1 MTAGGSGGN
10 GSIPPCFA
18 LSPGQ
23 PRPAQVMPT
32 LMTPAPTR
40 AALRDPMLLRML
52 GFGFFSGL
60 PLPLTIFTLQQ
71 WFTVSGVSV
80 QTVSRTAWLGLPYTL
95 QFVWAPLFDRAPPAW
110 AARLGRRRFWLVV
123 TQIAL
128 TLACAG
134 LALTDP
140 ARNIGLTA
148 AAAFGVALCSASQD
162 IVINAWRI
170 ETFPQARQ
178 GVALA
183 AYIWGYRTAMFVS
196 GAGAIA
202 LSVTL
207 GWHATLLC
215 MAALLALA
223 PVLSLATP
231 EPPLAAAAS
240 RPPGMLAAVRQALIT
255 PLMEFLRRR
264 RAAEILAVVILFRLG
279 KVFADNTAASYYHQA
294 LGFSSWVVA
303 KANFIPS
310 LAGTF
315 AGAAFGGW
323 LVVRLGT
330 MRALLLTGC
339 VQALSLGLY
348 LALLAFTTPWMLYAK
363 VGGEYFAGGAA
374 DTVFLAF
381 ISALCARQYT
391 ASQYALLSSL
401 AAVALHSISGVAG
414 DVEATLGWR
423 NFYLATMLA
432 GLPALFLV
440 VHLRRHF
447 APAPVPAVSIT
458 G

>member
-1 MTAGGSGGN
+1 MQRT
-10 GSIPPCFA
+10 
-18 LSPGQ
+18 
-23 PRPAQVMPT
+23 M
-32 LMTPAPTR
+32 PAPAR
-40 AALRDPMLLRML
+40 AMLADPTLLRML

-80 QTVSRTAWLGLPYTL
+80 QSVSRTAWLGLPYTL

-110 AARLGRRRFWLVV
+110 AARLGRRRFWLIA
-123 TQIAL
+123 TQSAL
-128 TLACAG
+128 ALACAG

-140 ARNIGLTA
+140 ARHAALTA
-148 AAAFGVALCSASQD
+148 LAAFAVALCSASQD

-170 ETFPQARQ
+170 ETFPQTRQ

-202 LSVTL
+202 LSVAL

-215 MAALLALA
+215 IAALLACA
-223 PVLSLATP
+223 PLLSLATP
-231 EPPLAAAAS
+231 EPTLATAPPRPPGILAAA
-240 RPPGMLAAVRQALIT
+240 RGALIT
-255 PLMEFLRRR
+255 PLLEFLRRR
-264 RAAEILAVVILFRLG
+264 HAVEILAVVILFRLG

-294 LGFSSWVVA
+294 LGFSSLVVA
-303 KANFIPS
+303 RANFVPS

-323 LVVRLGT
+323 LVTRLGT
-330 MRALLLTGC
+330 MRALLLTGSL
-339 VQALSLGLY
+339 QAASLGLY
-348 LALLAFTTPWMLYAK
+348 LALLAVTTPWMLYAK
-363 VGGEYFAGGAA
+363 VGGEFFAGGAA

-381 ISALCARQYT
+381 ISALCAREYT

-401 AAVALHSISGVAG
+401 AAVALHTISGVAG
-414 DVEATLGWR
+414 DAAATLGWR
-423 NFYLATMLA
+423 HFYEATILG
-432 GLPALFLV
+432 GLPALALV
-440 VHLRRHF
+440 IHLRGHLGRPKR
-447 APAPVPAVSIT
+447 ASA

>member
-1 MTAGGSGGN
+1 M
-10 GSIPPCFA
+10 
-18 LSPGQ
+18 
-23 PRPAQVMPT
+23 
-32 LMTPAPTR
+32 
-40 AALRDPMLLRML
+40 
-52 GFGFFSGL
+52 
-60 PLPLTIFTLQQ
+60 
-71 WFTVSGVSV
+71 
-80 QTVSRTAWLGLPYTL
+80 
-95 QFVWAPLFDRAPPAW
+95 
-110 AARLGRRRFWLVV
+110 
-123 TQIAL
+123 
-128 TLACAG
+128 
-134 LALTDP
+134 
-140 ARNIGLTA
+140 
-148 AAAFGVALCSASQD
+148 ALCSASQD

-170 ETFPQARQ
+170 ETFPPERQ

-202 LSVTL
+202 LSVSW

-215 MAALLALA
+215 MAGLLALA
-223 PVLSLATP
+223 PLLSLATP
-231 EPPLAAAAS
+231 EPALAPRAP
-240 RPPGMLAAVRQALIT
+240 RPPGMLAALRQSLVT

-264 RAAEILAVVILFRLG
+264 RAAEILALVILFRLG

-294 LGFSSWVVA
+294 LGFTSLTVA
-303 KANFIPS
+303 RANFVPS

-330 MRALLLTGC
+330 MRALLLTGSL
-339 VQALSLGLY
+339 QALSLGLY
-348 LALLAFTTPWMLYAK
+348 LALLALPSPWMLYAK

-401 AAVALHSISGVAG
+401 AAVALHTISGVAG
-414 DVEATLGWR
+414 DVAASLGWR
-423 NFYLATMLA
+423 DFYVATMLG
-432 GLPALFLV
+432 GLPALALV
-440 VHLRRHF
+440 IHLRRQF
-447 APAPVPAVSIT
+447 AAPAEVPASTI

>member
-1 MTAGGSGGN
+1 MQFPM
-10 GSIPPCFA
+10 PPRA
-18 LSPGQ
+18 RAVL
-23 PRPAQVMPT
+23 ADPT
-32 LMTPAPTR
+32 
-40 AALRDPMLLRML
+40 LLRML

-80 QTVSRTAWLGLPYTL
+80 QSVSRTAWLGLPYTL

-110 AARLGRRRFWLVV
+110 AVRLGRRRFWLLV
-123 TQIAL
+123 TQTAL
-128 TLACAG
+128 TLACVC

-140 ARNIGLTA
+140 ARHIGLTA
-148 AAAFGVALCSASQD
+148 LAAFAVALCSASQD

-196 GAGAIA
+196 GAGVIA
-202 LSVTL
+202 LSVSL
-207 GWHATLLC
+207 GWHASLLC
-215 MAALLALA
+215 IAALLACAPLLTLA
-223 PVLSLATP
+223 SP
-231 EPPLAAAAS
+231 EPTLAVAPP
-240 RPPGMLAAVRQALIT
+240 RPPGMMAALNQALIT
-255 PLMEFLRRR
+255 PLLEFLRRR

-294 LGFSSWVVA
+294 LHFTSMVVA
-303 KANFIPS
+303 RANFVPS
-310 LAGTF
+310 LAGTY

-323 LVVRLGT
+323 LVIRLGT
-330 MRALLLTGC
+330 MRALLLTGLL
-339 VQALSLGLY
+339 QAASLGLY
-348 LALLAFTTPWMLYAK
+348 LALLAFPSPWMLYAK
-363 VGGEYFAGGAA
+363 VGGEFFAGGAA
-374 DTVFLAF
+374 DAAFLAF

-401 AAVALHSISGVAG
+401 AAVALHTISGVAG
-414 DVEATLGWR
+414 DFAATLGWR
-423 NFYLATMLA
+423 HFYAATMLG
-432 GLPALFLV
+432 GLPALALV

-447 APAPVPAVSIT
+447 APDAQKPASIIS
-458 G
+458 

>member
-1 MTAGGSGGN
+1 M
-10 GSIPPCFA
+10 
-18 LSPGQ
+18 
-23 PRPAQVMPT
+23 
-32 LMTPAPTR
+32 
-40 AALRDPMLLRML
+40 
-52 GFGFFSGL
+52 
-60 PLPLTIFTLQQ
+60 
-71 WFTVSGVSV
+71 
-80 QTVSRTAWLGLPYTL
+80 
-95 QFVWAPLFDRAPPAW
+95 
-110 AARLGRRRFWLVV
+110 
-123 TQIAL
+123 
-128 TLACAG
+128 
-134 LALTDP
+134 
-140 ARNIGLTA
+140 
-148 AAAFGVALCSASQD
+148 ALCSASQD

-202 LSVTL
+202 LSVSL

-215 MAALLALA
+215 MAAILALA

-240 RPPGMLAAVRQALIT
+240 RPPGMLAAIRQALIT

-279 KVFADNTAASYYHQA
+279 K
-294 LGFSSWVVA
+294 VVA

-447 APAPVPAVSIT
+447 APAPAPAVSIT